1 MTNSYL
7 KRGFGFLLVVLCLG
21 ILHGPATAGD
31 GAYRLLYLF
40 DPAVAIQASRAA
52 DLGDRVAGRPEIYV
66 IGIVR
71 GELANILS
79 VDSGVGS
86 ELPYE
91 ILTVSEAVKR
101 GGPVHSEEARLWLSR
116 IYQQAGD
123 FVAIDNGAAL
133 VVTGTGDDFDEVV
146 GTFLNLPRTA
156 IRTEVD
162 FSTWGK
168 VKELFR

>member
-1 MTNSYL
+1 MRSSYL
-7 KRGFGFLLVVLCLG
+7 KRGFGFPLVVLYLG
-21 ILHGPATAGD
+21 LTHGQATAGD
-31 GAYRLLYLF
+31 GTAGAYRLLYLF
-40 DPAVAIQASRAA
+40 DPAIATQATRSAE
-52 DLGDRVAGRPEIYV
+52 LGDRVAGRPGIHV

-71 GELANILS
+71 GEFA
-79 VDSGVGS
+79 DSGLSVGS

-91 ILTVSEAVKR
+91 TLTMSEAVKR
-101 GGPVHSEEARLWLSR
+101 GGPVVSEDARLWLSR
-116 IYQQAGD
+116 VYQQAGD

-133 VVTGTGDDFDEVV
+133 ELAGAGDEFDEVV
-146 GTFLNLPRTA
+146 GAFLNLRRTA

>member
-1 MTNSYL
+1 MTSSYL

-21 ILHGPATAGD
+21 MLHGPATAGD

-52 DLGDRVAGRPEIYV
+52 DLGDRVAGRPEIHV

-71 GELANILS
+71 GEFANILS
-79 VDSGVGS
+79 VGS

-91 ILTVSEAVKR
+91 TLTVSEAVKR
-101 GGPVHSEEARLWLSR
+101 GGPVPSEEARLWLSR
-116 IYQQAGD
+116 VYQQAGD

-133 VVTGTGDDFDEVV
+133 EATGTGNDFDEVV
-146 GTFLNLPRTA
+146 GTFLDLRRSA
-156 IRTEVD
+156 IRTEVE